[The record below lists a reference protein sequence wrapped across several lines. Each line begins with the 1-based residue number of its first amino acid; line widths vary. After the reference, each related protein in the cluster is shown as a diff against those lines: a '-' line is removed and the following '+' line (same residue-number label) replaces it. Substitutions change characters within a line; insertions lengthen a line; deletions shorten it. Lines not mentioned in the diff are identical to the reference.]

1 MISVGQQVIRNWYEQ
16 KNWEQFAFQNEMEA
30 AYLGGFSGLLN
41 APTGSG
47 KTFALFLP
55 FLADYINKYPDSYT
69 KNKNN
74 GLLMLWIT
82 PLRALTNDI
91 KKAMQE
97 VCDEIGIPWKIA
109 TRTGDT
115 PAAEKAALKKKL
127 PEVLL
132 TTPESLHL
140 MLAQKEYPKI
150 FSGLQV
156 VVIDEW
162 HELLG
167 TKRGVQVELGLSRL
181 KNLTPALSEGEG
193 ADLHAG
199 EKETRYPAYHT
210 TDALSWHANIDNA
223 KLMRHKPT
231 EAENILWQF
240 LRGKKTGFKFRRQ
253 HLVLNYIPDFICL
266 EKKLIVEIDGGYH
279 NELEQQQLDKD
290 RENYLREHGYDI
302 IRFTNEQVLNNPL
315 DIVQKIKDRLE
326 NSKSSSL
333 PLGEGWGGV
342 RIWGISATIGNLEQA
357 AEVLLGNDFPA
368 DKITMVR
375 ANLEKKLLIKSIIPE
390 NIESYSWSGHI
401 GIKLLPQVMEIVAK
415 SKTTLIFTNTRSQ
428 SEIWYHAILDNYP
441 EYAGV
446 MAMHHGSLDNELRN
460 WVEAALHAEALK
472 VVVCTSSLD
481 LGVDFRPVDT
491 VVQVG
496 SPKGVARF
504 MQRAGRSGHH
514 PGAVSKAYFVPT
526 HSLELLEGAA
536 LKEGIKKG
544 IFESRDPMLL
554 TMDVLIQYMVT
565 LAVSDG
571 FRADELFKEVK
582 TTFAFADLTRN
593 EFNQLLDFITN
604 GGKTLAQYDEFLKV
618 EVENGLY
625 KVNSRR
631 VAMRHR
637 LSIGTI
643 TSELSIRVKWL
654 SGGSLG
660 TIEESFVSKLKPGN
674 TFWFAGRS
682 LEFIRVKEMTAYVR
696 KSNSTKGLIPSWN
709 GGRMPL
715 SSQLSAVFRD
725 KLDEVAHGIEK
736 DEEVIALKPLFKL
749 QGELSHLPQ
758 SHEFLIESFKSRE
771 GHHLL
776 FYPFEGRLVHEGMA
790 SLLAYRISKIKNAS
804 FSIAMND
811 YGFELLTDDDVPIEE
826 ILEDAS
832 FFSIDNLLEDIQH
845 SLNANEMARRR
856 FRDIA
861 HIGGLVFTGYPGQPV
876 KNKHLQASTSLLFD
890 VFSEYE
896 PDNLLVRQAYN
907 EALAFQ
913 LEEFRLRM
921 ALQRI
926 EKQSI
931 VLKIIERPTPFA
943 FPIMVDSLGREKL
956 TTETLEERIAKMARR
971 YGAEGVAYAE
981 NKRSRKPGIV
991 RKKGL

>member
-1 MISVGQQVIRNWYEQ
+1 MISKGQQVIQQWYRQ
-16 KNWEQFAFQNEMEA
+16 KNWQQFPFQQEMEA
-30 AYLGGFSGLLN
+30 AYLSGYSGLLN

-55 FLADYINKYPDSYT
+55 FLAGFINQHPDTYT
-69 KNKNN
+69 TQKNN

-91 KKAMQE
+91 RKAMQE
-97 VCDEIGIPWKIA
+97 ACDEIGLPWHIA

-115 PAAEKAALKKKL
+115 PAAEKQALKKKL

-140 MLAQKEYPKI
+140 MLAQKEYPKM
-150 FSGLQV
+150 FSQLQV

-167 TKRGVQVELGLSRL
+167 TKRGVQVELGLSKLKVLSRESEALSKNIISDFRLQASDSRL
-181 KNLTPALSEGEG
+181 KTPDS
-193 ADLHAG
+193 
-199 EKETRYPAYHT
+199 
-210 TDALSWHANIDNA
+210 
-223 KLMRHKPT
+223 
-231 EAENILWQF
+231 
-240 LRGKKTGFKFRRQ
+240 
-253 HLVLNYIPDFICL
+253 
-266 EKKLIVEIDGGYH
+266 
-279 NELEQQQLDKD
+279 
-290 RENYLREHGYDI
+290 
-302 IRFTNEQVLNNPL
+302 
-315 DIVQKIKDRLE
+315 RL
-326 NSKSSSL
+326 K
-333 PLGEGWGGV
+333 
-342 RIWGISATIGNLEQA
+342 IWGISATIGNLEQA
-357 AEVLLGNDFPA
+357 AEVLLGNDFPPERV
-368 DKITMVR
+368 KMVR
-375 ANLEKKLLIKSIIPE
+375 ANLDKKLDIRSIIPE
-390 NIESYSWSGHI
+390 NVENYSWAGHI
-401 GIKLLPQVMEIVAK
+401 GLKLLPEVMEIVAR

-441 EYAGV
+441 EYAGI

-460 WVEAALHAEALK
+460 WVEQALHAEALK
-472 VVVCTSSLD
+472 LVVCTSSLD

-514 PGAVSKAYFVPT
+514 PGAVSRAYFVPT

-536 LKEGIKKG
+536 LKEAIKKG

-554 TMDVLIQYMVT
+554 TMDVLTQYMVT

-571 FRADELFKEVK
+571 FRAEKLFEEVK
-582 TTFAFADLTRN
+582 TTYAFADLTRN
-593 EFNQLLDFITN
+593 EFGQLLDFITT

-618 EVENGLY
+618 EVADGLY
-625 KVNSRR
+625 KVNNRR

-643 TSELSIRVKWL
+643 TSELSVRVKWL

-660 TIEESFVSKLKPGN
+660 TIEESFISRLKPGN

-682 LEFIRVKEMTAYVR
+682 LEFIRVKEMTAYVK
-696 KSNSTKGLIPSWN
+696 KSNSTKGIIPSWN

-715 SSQLSAVFRD
+715 SSQLAAVFRD
-725 KLDEVAHGIEK
+725 KLDEVAHGVEK
-736 DEEVIALKPLFKL
+736 DEEVIALKPLFDMQK
-749 QGELSHLPQ
+749 QLSHLPQ

-790 SLLAYRISKIKNAS
+790 SLLAFRISKIKSAS

-811 YGFELLTDDDVPIEE
+811 YGFELLTDEDVPIEQV
-826 ILEDAS
+826 LEDAS
-832 FFSIDNLLEDIQH
+832 FFSIDNLLDDIQH

-861 HIGGLVFTGYPGQPV
+861 HIGGLVFTGYPGQQV
-876 KNKHLQASTSLLFD
+876 KNKHLQASTSLLFE

-896 PDNLLVRQAYN
+896 PNNLLVRQAYN

-913 LEEFRLRM
+913 LEEFRLRA

-926 EKQSI
+926 ATQNI
-931 VLKIIERPTPFA
+931 ILKTIERPTPFA

-956 TTETLEERIAKMARR
+956 TTETLEERIAKMARS
-971 YGAEGVAYAE
+971 YGAEGFAE
-981 NKRSRKPGIV
+981 PAERKTRKPGV
-991 RKKGL
+991 TRKKGF

>member
-1 MISVGQQVIRNWYEQ
+1 
-16 KNWEQFAFQNEMEA
+16 
-30 AYLGGFSGLLN
+30 
-41 APTGSG
+41 
-47 KTFALFLP
+47 
-55 FLADYINKYPDSYT
+55 INKHPDTYQT
-69 KNKNN
+69 KKDN
-74 GLLMLWIT
+74 GLQMLWIT

-97 VCDEIGIPWKIA
+97 ACDEMGIPWKIA

-115 PAAEKAALKKKL
+115 SAAEKAALKKKL

-150 FSGLQV
+150 FKGLQV

-167 TKRGVQVELGLSRL
+167 TKRGVQVELGLSKL
-181 KNLTPALSEGEG
+181 KNLGDPS
-193 ADLHAG
+193 
-199 EKETRYPAYHT
+199 P
-210 TDALSWHANIDNA
+210 SINIDKN
-223 KLMRHKPT
+223 HS
-231 EAENILWQF
+231 
-240 LRGKKTGFKFRRQ
+240 
-253 HLVLNYIPDFICL
+253 
-266 EKKLIVEIDGGYH
+266 
-279 NELEQQQLDKD
+279 
-290 RENYLREHGYDI
+290 
-302 IRFTNEQVLNNPL
+302 PL
-315 DIVQKIKDRLE
+315 TTR
-326 NSKSSSL
+326 NSPLTTHHSL
-333 PLGEGWGGV
+333 

-357 AEVLLGNDFPA
+357 AEVLLGNSFQP
-368 DKITMVR
+368 DKIKMVR
-375 ANLEKKLLIKSIIPE
+375 ANLEKKLDIRSVIPD
-390 NIESYSWSGHI
+390 NIENYSWTGHI
-401 GIKLLPQVMEIVAK
+401 GVKLLPQVMEIVAK
-415 SKTTLIFTNTRSQ
+415 SKTTLIFCNTRSQ
-428 SEIWYHAILDNYP
+428 SEIWYHAIIDNYP
-441 EYAGV
+441 EYAGI

-514 PGAVSKAYFVPT
+514 PGAVSRAYFVPT

-536 LKEGIKKG
+536 LKQAIKNG
-544 IFESRDPMLL
+544 VFESRDPMLL
-554 TMDVLIQYMVT
+554 TMDVLIQFMVT
-565 LAVSDG
+565 LAVSEG
-571 FRADELFKEVK
+571 FRAEELFTEVK
-582 TTFAFADLTRN
+582 STYAFADLTRK
-593 EFNQLLDFITN
+593 EFNELLDFITK

-625 KVNSRR
+625 KVNNRR

-660 TIEESFVSKLKPGN
+660 TIEEGFVSKLKPGN

-682 LEFIRVKEMTAYVR
+682 LEFIRVKEMTAYVK
-696 KSNSTKGLIPSWN
+696 KSNAKKGLIPSWA

-725 KLDEVAHGIEK
+725 KLDEVANGVEK

-749 QGELSHLPQ
+749 QQELSHLPQ
-758 SHEFLIESFKSRE
+758 RHEFLIESFKSRE

-790 SLLAYRISKIKNAS
+790 SLLAYRITKVKPSS

-811 YGFELLTDDDVPIEE
+811 YGFELLSDEDVPIEE
-826 ILEDAS
+826 ILEDVE
-832 FFSIDNLLEDIQH
+832 FFSINNLLEDIQH

-861 HIGGLVFTGYPGQPV
+861 HIGGLVFTGYPGAQI
-876 KNKHLQASTSLLFD
+876 KNKHLQASTSLLFE
-890 VFSEYE
+890 VFTEYE

-907 EALAFQ
+907 EALSFQ
-913 LEEFRLRM
+913 LEEFRLRA

-931 VLKIIERPTPFA
+931 ILKNIERPTPFA
-943 FPIMVDSLGREKL
+943 FPIMVDSLSRDKL
-956 TTETLEERIAKMARR
+956 TTETMEERIARMARR
-971 YGAEGVAYAE
+971 YGADIGDDESKIS
-981 NKRSRKPGIV
+981 KRPRKPGIT
-991 RKKGL
+991 RKKGF

>member
-1 MISVGQQVIRNWYEQ
+1 MITTGQQIIRQWYKQ
-16 KNWEQFAFQNEMEA
+16 KDWQQFPFQQEMEET
-30 AYLGGFSGLLN
+30 YLAGFSGLLN

-55 FLADYINKYPDSYT
+55 FLADFINRHPDYKT
-69 KNKNN
+69 KQNN
-74 GLLMLWIT
+74 GLQMLWIT

-97 VCDEIGIPWKIA
+97 VCDDLQIPWKIA

-140 MLAQKEYPKI
+140 MLAQKEYPTI
-150 FSGLQV
+150 FKSLQV

-181 KNLTPALSEGEG
+181 KALAAVGSSQLAVSREL
-193 ADLHAG
+193 A
-199 EKETRYPAYHT
+199 EKANCKLQTAYC
-210 TDALSWHANIDNA
+210 
-223 KLMRHKPT
+223 KLK
-231 EAENILWQF
+231 
-240 LRGKKTGFKFRRQ
+240 
-253 HLVLNYIPDFICL
+253 
-266 EKKLIVEIDGGYH
+266 
-279 NELEQQQLDKD
+279 
-290 RENYLREHGYDI
+290 
-302 IRFTNEQVLNNPL
+302 
-315 DIVQKIKDRLE
+315 
-326 NSKSSSL
+326 
-333 PLGEGWGGV
+333 
-342 RIWGISATIGNLEQA
+342 IWGISATIGNLEQA
-357 AEVLLGNDFPA
+357 AEVLLGNDFPP
-368 DKITMVR
+368 DRVKMVR
-375 ANLEKKLLIKSIIPE
+375 SNLEKKLVIKSIIPE
-390 NIESYSWSGHI
+390 NIENYSWAGHI
-401 GIKLLPQVMEIVAK
+401 GLQLLPQVMKLVAK

-428 SEIWYHAILDNYP
+428 SEIWYHAILSSYP
-441 EYAGV
+441 EYAGI

-460 WVEAALHAEALK
+460 WVEQALHAEALK

-526 HSLELLEGAA
+526 HSMELLEGAA
-536 LKEGIKKG
+536 LKEAIKRG

-554 TMDVLIQYMVT
+554 TMDVLIQFMVT
-565 LAVSDG
+565 LAVSEG
-571 FRADELFKEVK
+571 FRAEELFNEVK
-582 TTFAFADLTRN
+582 TTYVFADLTRK

-643 TSELSIRVKWL
+643 TSDLSVRVKWL

-660 TIEESFVSKLKPGN
+660 TIEESFISKLKPGN
-674 TFWFAGRS
+674 VFWFAGRS
-682 LEFIRVKEMTAYVR
+682 LEFIRVKEMTAYVK
-696 KSNSTKGLIPSWN
+696 KSNAKKGMIPSWA

-715 SSQLSAVFRD
+715 SSQLSAMFRE

-736 DEEVIALKPLFKL
+736 DEEVIALKPLFQL
-749 QGELSHLPQ
+749 QQQLSHLPE

-790 SLLAYRISKIKNAS
+790 SLLAFRISRIKPAS

-811 YGFELLTDDDVPIEE
+811 YGFELLSDEDIPIEQV
-826 ILEDAS
+826 LEDTG
-832 FFSIDNLLEDIQH
+832 FFSIDNLLDDILH

-861 HIGGLVFTGYPGQPV
+861 HIGGLVFTGYPGQQI
-876 KNKHLQASTSLLFD
+876 KNKHLQASSSLLFE

-913 LEEFRLRM
+913 LEEFRLRA

-926 EKQSI
+926 EQQSI
-931 VLKIIERPTPFA
+931 ILKTIERPTPFA
-943 FPIMVDSLGREKL
+943 FPIMVDSLGRERL
-956 TTETLEERIAKMARR
+956 TTETMEERIAKMARQ
-971 YGAEGVAYAE
+971 YGAEGVSAKE
-981 NKRSRKPGIV
+981 SNKKPRKIGVV
-991 RKKGL
+991 RKKGF

>member
-1 MISVGQQVIRNWYEQ
+1 MISVGQQVIRDWYKQ
-16 KNWEQFAFQNEMEA
+16 KNWKQFAFQREMEA
-30 AYLGGFSGLLN
+30 AYLSGFSGLLN

-55 FLADYINKYPDSYT
+55 FLADYINKHPDSYT

-115 PAAEKAALKKKL
+115 SAAEKAALKKKL

-150 FSGLQV
+150 FNGLQV

-181 KNLTPALSEGEG
+181 KRVAGSEVRS
-193 ADLHAG
+193 ADNGQSL
-199 EKETRYPAYHT
+199 K
-210 TDALSWHANIDNA
+210 
-223 KLMRHKPT
+223 T
-231 EAENILWQF
+231 ERSASY
-240 LRGKKTGFKFRRQ
+240 T
-253 HLVLNYIPDFICL
+253 
-266 EKKLIVEIDGGYH
+266 
-279 NELEQQQLDKD
+279 
-290 RENYLREHGYDI
+290 
-302 IRFTNEQVLNNPL
+302 
-315 DIVQKIKDRLE
+315 
-326 NSKSSSL
+326 SL
-333 PLGEGWGGV
+333 

-357 AEVLLGNDFPA
+357 GEVLLGNDFPA
-368 DKITMVR
+368 DRITMIR
-375 ANLEKKLLIKSIIPE
+375 ANIEKKLLIKSIIPE

-401 GIKLLPQVMEIVAK
+401 GIKLLPQVMEIVAQ

-491 VVQVG
+491 VIQVG

-514 PGAVSKAYFVPT
+514 PGAVSRAYFVPT

-554 TMDVLIQYMVT
+554 TMDVLIQFMVT
-565 LAVSDG
+565 LAVSEG

-582 TTFAFADLTRN
+582 TTFAFADITRN

-643 TSELSIRVKWL
+643 TSELNIRVKWL

-682 LEFIRVKEMTAYVR
+682 LEFVRVKEMTAYVR
-696 KSNSTKGLIPSWN
+696 KSNSTKGIIPSWN

-715 SSQLSAVFRD
+715 SSQLAAVFRD

-736 DEEVIALKPLFKL
+736 DEEVIALRPLFKL
-749 QGELSHLPQ
+749 QEKLSHLPQ

-790 SLLAYRISKIKNAS
+790 SLLAYRISKFRSAS

-861 HIGGLVFTGYPGQPV
+861 HIGGLVFTGYPGQQV
-876 KNKHLQASTSLLFD
+876 KNKHLQASTSLLFE

-931 VLKIIERPTPFA
+931 ILKTIERPTPFA
-943 FPIMVDSLGREKL
+943 FPIMVDSLGREKF
-956 TTETLEERIAKMARR
+956 TTETLEERISKMARR
-971 YGAEGVAYAE
+971 YGAEGVADVE
-981 NKRSRKPGIV
+981 NRRSRKLGIV

>member
-1 MISVGQQVIRNWYEQ
+1 MTPGEQIIKNWYRQ
-16 KNWEQFAFQNEMEA
+16 KNWQQFPFQQEMMEV
-30 AYLGGFSGLLN
+30 YLGGFSGLLN

-55 FLADYINKYPDSYT
+55 FLAEFINKHPDNWQKQT
-69 KNKNN
+69 NN

-91 KKAMQE
+91 RKAMQE
-97 VCDEIGIPWKIA
+97 ACDEIGLPWKIM

-115 PAAEKAALKKKL
+115 PAAEKQALKKKL

-140 MLAQKEYPKI
+140 MMAQKEYPKL
-150 FSGLQV
+150 FQQLEV

-181 KNLTPALSEGEG
+181 KAMCSVGSFQLAVGSSKAPGENNQQN
-193 ADLHAG
+193 ARFKLPTVHRPLP
-199 EKETRYPAYHT
+199 T
-210 TDALSWHANIDNA
+210 AN
-223 KLMRHKPT
+223 
-231 EAENILWQF
+231 
-240 LRGKKTGFKFRRQ
+240 
-253 HLVLNYIPDFICL
+253 C
-266 EKKLIVEIDGGYH
+266 
-279 NELEQQQLDKD
+279 QLK
-290 RENYLREHGYDI
+290 
-302 IRFTNEQVLNNPL
+302 
-315 DIVQKIKDRLE
+315 
-326 NSKSSSL
+326 
-333 PLGEGWGGV
+333 
-342 RIWGISATIGNLEQA
+342 IWGISATIGNLEEA
-357 AEVLLGNDFPA
+357 SEVLLGNNFPREQV
-368 DKITMVR
+368 KMVR
-375 ANLEKKLLIKSIIPE
+375 ANVDKRLQITSVIPE

-401 GIKLLPQVMEIVAK
+401 GLKLLPQVMELVAK
-415 SKTTLIFTNTRSQ
+415 SVTTLIFTNTRSQ

-441 EYAGV
+441 EYAGI
-446 MAMHHGSLDNELRN
+446 MAMHHGSLDNDLRN
-460 WVEAALHAEALK
+460 WVEQALHAEALK

-491 VVQVG
+491 VIQVG

-504 MQRAGRSGHH
+504 MQRAGRSGHA
-514 PGAVSKAYFVPT
+514 PGAISRAWFVPT

-536 LKEGIKKG
+536 LKDAIRRK

-571 FRADELFKEVK
+571 FRAEELFAEVK
-582 TTFAFADLTRN
+582 TTFAFADLKRT
-593 EFNQLLDFITN
+593 EFSKLLDFITT

-618 EVENGLY
+618 EVENGVY
-625 KVNSRR
+625 KVNNRR

-643 TSELSIRVKWL
+643 TSELSIRVRWL

-660 TIEESFVSKLKPGN
+660 TIEESFISKLKPGD

-682 LEFIRVKEMTAYVR
+682 LEFVQLKEMSAYVK
-696 KSNSTKGLIPSWN
+696 KSNKKKGMIPSWN

-715 SSQLSAVFRD
+715 SSQLAAVFRD
-725 KLDEVAHGIEK
+725 KLDEVALGNAF
-736 DEEVIALKPLFKL
+736 DEEVVALKPLFEL
-749 QGELSHLPQ
+749 QSQLSHLPQ
-758 SHEFLIESFKSRE
+758 SHEFLIESFRAND
-771 GHHLL
+771 GHHLI

-790 SLLAYRISKIKNAS
+790 SLLAYRISKIKPAT

-811 YGFELLTDDDVPIEE
+811 YGFELLTDEDIPIGAV
-826 ILEDAS
+826 LEDTA
-832 FFSIDNLLEDIQH
+832 FFSLDNLLDDILH

-876 KNKHLQASTSLLFD
+876 KNKHLQASASLLFD
-890 VFSEYE
+890 VFNEYE

-913 LEEFRLRM
+913 LEEFRLRA

-926 EKQSI
+926 QGQSI
-931 VLKIIERPTPFA
+931 VLKNIQRPTPFA
-943 FPIMVDSLGREKL
+943 FPIMVDSLGREHL
-956 TTETLEERIAKMARR
+956 TTEPLEERIAKMARSHSVDDVPAPR
-971 YGAEGVAYAE
+971 P
-981 NKRSRKPGIV
+981 KPRPIGGV
-991 RKKGL
+991 RKKGF

>member
-1 MISVGQQVIRNWYEQ
+1 MNTKGQQVIQQWYKQ
-16 KNWEQFAFQNEMEA
+16 KRWKQFPFQKEMESV
-30 AYLGGFSGLLN
+30 YLSGYSGLLN

-55 FLADYINKYPDSYT
+55 FLADYINKYPDTYT
-69 KNKNN
+69 TQKNN

-91 KKAMQE
+91 RKAMQE
-97 VCDEIGIPWKIA
+97 VCDELGIPWRIM

-115 PAAEKAALKKKL
+115 SAAEKAALKKKL

-140 MLAQKEYPKI
+140 MLAQKEYPKV
-150 FSGLQV
+150 FEGLQV
-156 VVIDEW
+156 VVCDEW

-167 TKRGVQVELGLSRL
+167 TKRGVQVELGLSKL
-181 KNLTPALSEGEG
+181 KVLGSKFKAEGDAIAGDFQLSTFNL
-193 ADLHAG
+193 
-199 EKETRYPAYHT
+199 
-210 TDALSWHANIDNA
+210 
-223 KLMRHKPT
+223 
-231 EAENILWQF
+231 
-240 LRGKKTGFKFRRQ
+240 
-253 HLVLNYIPDFICL
+253 
-266 EKKLIVEIDGGYH
+266 
-279 NELEQQQLDKD
+279 QLK
-290 RENYLREHGYDI
+290 
-302 IRFTNEQVLNNPL
+302 
-315 DIVQKIKDRLE
+315 
-326 NSKSSSL
+326 
-333 PLGEGWGGV
+333 
-342 RIWGISATIGNLEQA
+342 IWGISATIGNLEQA
-357 AEVLLGNDFPA
+357 AEVLLGNDFPPEQI
-368 DKITMVR
+368 KMVR
-375 ANLEKKLLIKSIIPE
+375 ANVDKKLVIKSIIPE
-390 NIESYSWSGHI
+390 NIENYSWAGHI
-401 GIKLLPQVMEIVAK
+401 GVQLLPQVMEIVKK

-428 SEIWYHAILDNYP
+428 AEIWYHAIIDNYP
-441 EYAGV
+441 EYAGI

-460 WVEAALHAEALK
+460 WVEQALHAEALK

-514 PGAVSKAYFVPT
+514 PGAISKAYYVPT

-536 LKEGIKKG
+536 LKQAIKQG
-544 IFESRDPMLL
+544 VFESRDPMLL
-554 TMDVLIQYMVT
+554 TMDVLIQFMVT

-582 TTFAFADLTRN
+582 STFAFADLRRD

-618 EVENGLY
+618 EVENGLF
-625 KVNSRR
+625 KVNNRR
-631 VAMRHR
+631 IAMRHR

-660 TIEESFVSKLKPGN
+660 TLEESFIAKLKPGN

-682 LEFIRVKEMTAYVR
+682 LEFIKVKEMTAYVK
-696 KSNSTKGLIPSWN
+696 KSKSAKGLIPSWN

-725 KLDEVAHGIEK
+725 KLDEVAHGIET
-736 DEEVIALKPLFKL
+736 DEEVIALKPLFDL
-749 QGELSHLPQ
+749 QTELSHLPQ

-790 SLLAYRISKIKNAS
+790 SLLAYRISKIKSAS

-811 YGFELLTDDDVPIEE
+811 YGFELLTDEDIPIEQA
-826 ILEDAS
+826 LEDAA
-832 FFSIDNLLEDIQH
+832 FFSIDNLIDDIQH
-845 SLNANEMARRR
+845 SLNANEMARRK

-861 HIGGLVFTGYPGQPV
+861 HIGGLVFTGYPGQQV
-876 KNKHLQASTSLLFD
+876 KNKHLQASTSLLFE
-890 VFSEYE
+890 VFNEYE

-913 LEEFRLRM
+913 LEEFRLRA

-926 EKQSI
+926 ASQSI
-931 VLKIIERPTPFA
+931 ILKTIERPTPFA
-943 FPIMVDSLGREKL
+943 FPIMVDSLGRERL
-956 TTETLEERIAKMARR
+956 TTETMEERISKMARR
-971 YGAEGVAYAE
+971 YSADGVAE
-981 NKRSRKPGIV
+981 TITPRPRKTGIV

>member
-1 MISVGQQVIRNWYEQ
+1 MITKGRQVIQHWYKQ
-16 KNWEQFAFQNEMEA
+16 KNWQQFAFQQEMEA
-30 AYLGGFSGLLN
+30 AYLGGYSGLLN

-55 FLADYINKYPDSYT
+55 FLVDFINKHPDTYT
-69 KNKNN
+69 TQKNN

-91 KKAMQE
+91 RKAMQE
-97 VCDEIGIPWKIA
+97 ACDEMGLPWQIA

-115 PAAEKAALKKKL
+115 SAAEKAALKRKL

-140 MLAQKEYPKI
+140 MLAQKDYPKL
-150 FSGLQV
+150 FNNLQV

-181 KNLTPALSEGEG
+181 KAVCSRQLAVGNALSNENGLPDNSDKI
-193 ADLHAG
+193 DLQTAHRPLQTA
-199 EKETRYPAYHT
+199 H
-210 TDALSWHANIDNA
+210 
-223 KLMRHKPT
+223 
-231 EAENILWQF
+231 
-240 LRGKKTGFKFRRQ
+240 
-253 HLVLNYIPDFICL
+253 C
-266 EKKLIVEIDGGYH
+266 
-279 NELEQQQLDKD
+279 QLK
-290 RENYLREHGYDI
+290 
-302 IRFTNEQVLNNPL
+302 
-315 DIVQKIKDRLE
+315 
-326 NSKSSSL
+326 
-333 PLGEGWGGV
+333 
-342 RIWGISATIGNLEQA
+342 IWGISATIGNLEQA
-357 AEVLLGNDFPA
+357 AEVLLGNNFPA
-368 DKITMVR
+368 DQIRMVR
-375 ANLEKKLLIKSIIPE
+375 ANLEKKLDIQSIIPD
-390 NIESYSWSGHI
+390 NIENYSWAGHI
-401 GIKLLPQVMEIVAK
+401 GLKLLPQVMEIVAK

-441 EYAGV
+441 EYAGI

-460 WVEAALHAEALK
+460 WVEQALHAEALK
-472 VVVCTSSLD
+472 LVVCTSSLD
-481 LGVDFRPVDT
+481 LGVDFRPVDC

-514 PGAVSKAYFVPT
+514 PGAVSRAYFVPT

-536 LKEGIKKG
+536 LKAAIKRG

-571 FRADELFKEVK
+571 FRADELFDEVK
-582 TTFAFADLTRN
+582 GTYAFADLTRN
-593 EFNQLLDFITN
+593 EFGQLLEFITT

-618 EVENGLY
+618 EIENGVY

-682 LEFIRVKEMTAYVR
+682 LEFIRVKEMTAYVK

-715 SSQLSAVFRD
+715 SSQLAAMFRD

-736 DEEVIALKPLFKL
+736 DVEVLALKPLFKL
-749 QGELSHLPQ
+749 QQELSHLPQ

-790 SLLAYRISKIKNAS
+790 SLLAFRISKIRNAS

-811 YGFELLTDDDVPIEE
+811 YGFELLTDEDVPIEDV
-826 ILEDAS
+826 LEDAG
-832 FFSIDNLLEDIQH
+832 FFSIDNLIDDIQH

-861 HIGGLVFTGYPGQPV
+861 HIGGLVFTGYPGQQV
-876 KNKHLQASTSLLFD
+876 KNKHLQASTSLLFE
-890 VFSEYE
+890 VFTEYE

-913 LEEFRLRM
+913 LEEFRLRA
-921 ALQRI
+921 ALRRI
-926 EKQSI
+926 ATQTI
-931 VLKIIERPTPFA
+931 ILKTIERPTPFA
-943 FPIMVDSLGREKL
+943 FPIMVDSLGRERL
-956 TTETLEERIAKMARR
+956 TTETMEERIAKMARS
-971 YGAEGVAYAE
+971 YGAEGVGE
-981 NKRSRKPGIV
+981 VDEGRKNRKPGIT
-991 RKKGL
+991 RKKGF

>member
-1 MISVGQQVIRNWYEQ
+1 MISVGQQVIRRWYKQ
-16 KNWEQFAFQNEMEA
+16 KNWEQFAFQSKMEA
-30 AYLGGFSGLLN
+30 AYLNGFSGLLN

-181 KNLTPALSEGEG
+181 KSVAGSEVRG
-193 ADLHAG
+193 AG
-199 EKETRYPAYHT
+199 
-210 TDALSWHANIDNA
+210 DNQ
-223 KLMRHKPT
+223 KV
-231 EAENILWQF
+231 
-240 LRGKKTGFKFRRQ
+240 KKTHPTPRTP
-253 HLVLNYIPDFICL
+253 HL
-266 EKKLIVEIDGGYH
+266 
-279 NELEQQQLDKD
+279 
-290 RENYLREHGYDI
+290 
-302 IRFTNEQVLNNPL
+302 
-315 DIVQKIKDRLE
+315 
-326 NSKSSSL
+326 
-333 PLGEGWGGV
+333 

-357 AEVLLGNDFPA
+357 GEVLLGNDFPA
-368 DKITMVR
+368 DRITMVR
-375 ANLEKKLLIKSIIPE
+375 ANIEKKLMIKSIIPE

-536 LKEGIKKG
+536 LKEGIRKG

-554 TMDVLIQYMVT
+554 TMDVLIQFMVT

-625 KVNSRR
+625 KVNNRR

-736 DEEVIALKPLFKL
+736 DEEVIALRPLFKL
-749 QGELSHLPQ
+749 QEKLSHLPQ
-758 SHEFLIESFKSRE
+758 SHEFLIESFKSNE

-790 SLLAYRISKIKNAS
+790 SLLAYRISKIRSAS

-861 HIGGLVFTGYPGQPV
+861 HIGGLVFTGYPGQQV
-876 KNKHLQASTSLLFD
+876 KNKHLQASTSLLFE

-931 VLKIIERPTPFA
+931 ILKTIERPTPFA

-956 TTETLEERIAKMARR
+956 TTETFEERIAKMARR
-971 YGAEGVAYAE
+971 YGAEGVADAE
-981 NKRSRKPGIV
+981 NKRSRRPGIV

>member
-1 MISVGQQVIRNWYEQ
+1 LLAKLMSTKGQQVIQQWYKQ
-16 KNWEQFAFQNEMEA
+16 KRWKQFPFQKEMESV
-30 AYLGGFSGLLN
+30 YLSGYSGLLN

-55 FLADYINKYPDSYT
+55 FLADYINKYPDTYT
-69 KNKNN
+69 TQKNN

-91 KKAMQE
+91 RKAMQE
-97 VCDEIGIPWKIA
+97 VCDELSIPWRIM

-115 PAAEKAALKKKL
+115 SAAEKAALKKKL

-140 MLAQKEYPKI
+140 MLAQKEYPKV
-150 FSGLQV
+150 FEGLQV
-156 VVIDEW
+156 VVCDEW

-167 TKRGVQVELGLSRL
+167 TKRGVQVELGLSKL
-181 KNLTPALSEGEG
+181 KVLSSKFKVEGNNRERDFQPSTFNL
-193 ADLHAG
+193 
-199 EKETRYPAYHT
+199 
-210 TDALSWHANIDNA
+210 
-223 KLMRHKPT
+223 
-231 EAENILWQF
+231 
-240 LRGKKTGFKFRRQ
+240 
-253 HLVLNYIPDFICL
+253 
-266 EKKLIVEIDGGYH
+266 
-279 NELEQQQLDKD
+279 QLK
-290 RENYLREHGYDI
+290 
-302 IRFTNEQVLNNPL
+302 
-315 DIVQKIKDRLE
+315 
-326 NSKSSSL
+326 
-333 PLGEGWGGV
+333 
-342 RIWGISATIGNLEQA
+342 IWGISATIGNLEQA
-357 AEVLLGNDFPA
+357 AEVLLGNNFPPEQI
-368 DKITMVR
+368 KMVR
-375 ANLEKKLLIKSIIPE
+375 ANVDKKLVIQSIIPE
-390 NIESYSWSGHI
+390 NIENYSWAGHI
-401 GIKLLPQVMEIVAK
+401 GVKLLSQVMEIVKK

-428 SEIWYHAILDNYP
+428 AEIWYHAIIDNYP
-441 EYAGV
+441 EYAGI

-460 WVEAALHAEALK
+460 WVEQALHAEALK

-514 PGAVSKAYFVPT
+514 PGAISKAYYVPT

-536 LKEGIKKG
+536 LKQAIKQG
-544 IFESRDPMLL
+544 VFESRDPMLL
-554 TMDVLIQYMVT
+554 TMDVLIQFMVT

-582 TTFAFADLTRN
+582 STFAFADLRRD

-618 EVENGLY
+618 EVENGLF

-660 TIEESFVSKLKPGN
+660 TLEESFIAKLKPGN

-682 LEFIRVKEMTAYVR
+682 LEFIKVKEMTAYVK
-696 KSNSTKGLIPSWN
+696 KSKATKGLIPSWN

-725 KLDEVAHGIEK
+725 KLDEVAHGIET
-736 DEEVIALKPLFKL
+736 DEEVIALKPLFNL
-749 QGELSHLPQ
+749 QAELSHLPQ

-790 SLLAYRISKIKNAS
+790 SLLAYRISKIRSAS

-811 YGFELLTDDDVPIEE
+811 YGFELLTDEDIPIEQA
-826 ILEDAS
+826 LEDAA
-832 FFSIDNLLEDIQH
+832 FFSIDNLIDDIQH
-845 SLNANEMARRR
+845 SLNANEMARRK

-861 HIGGLVFTGYPGQPV
+861 HIGGLVFTGYPGQQV
-876 KNKHLQASTSLLFD
+876 KNKHLQASTSLLFE
-890 VFSEYE
+890 VFNEYE

-913 LEEFRLRM
+913 LEEFRLRA

-926 EKQSI
+926 ASQSI
-931 VLKIIERPTPFA
+931 ILKTIERPTPFA
-943 FPIMVDSLGREKL
+943 FPIMVDSLGRERL
-956 TTETLEERIAKMARR
+956 TTETMEERISKMARR
-971 YGAEGVAYAE
+971 YSADGSAETITP
-981 NKRSRKPGIV
+981 RPRKTGIV

>member
-1 MISVGQQVIRNWYEQ
+1 MQVLLAKTMVSKGQKVIQEWYKQ
-16 KNWEQFAFQNEMEA
+16 KNWKQFPFQKEMES
-30 AYLGGFSGLLN
+30 AYLSGFSGLLN

-55 FLADYINKYPDSYT
+55 FLADYINKYPDTYT
-69 KNKNN
+69 TQKNN

-91 KKAMQE
+91 RKAMQE
-97 VCDEIGIPWKIA
+97 VCDDIGLPWRIM

-115 PAAEKAALKKKL
+115 SAAEKAALKRKL

-140 MLAQKEYPKI
+140 MLAQKEYDKV
-150 FSGLQV
+150 FKGLQV
-156 VVIDEW
+156 MVCDEW

-181 KNLTPALSEGEG
+181 KALSLESKVESEEN
-193 ADLHAG
+193 DL
-199 EKETRYPAYHT
+199 
-210 TDALSWHANIDNA
+210 
-223 KLMRHKPT
+223 
-231 EAENILWQF
+231 
-240 LRGKKTGFKFRRQ
+240 
-253 HLVLNYIPDFICL
+253 
-266 EKKLIVEIDGGYH
+266 
-279 NELEQQQLDKD
+279 
-290 RENYLREHGYDI
+290 
-302 IRFTNEQVLNNPL
+302 
-315 DIVQKIKDRLE
+315 RLQTQD
-326 NSKSSSL
+326 STL
-333 PLGEGWGGV
+333 

-357 AEVLLGNDFPA
+357 AEVLLGNDFPPGQI
-368 DKITMVR
+368 KMVR
-375 ANLEKKLLIKSIIPE
+375 ANIDKRLVIESVIPE
-390 NIESYSWSGHI
+390 NIENYSWAGHI
-401 GIKLLPQVMEIVAK
+401 GVKLLPQVMDIVAK

-428 SEIWYHAILDNYP
+428 SEIWYHAIIDNYP
-441 EYAGV
+441 EYAGI

-460 WVEAALHAEALK
+460 WVEQALHAEALK

-514 PGAVSKAYFVPT
+514 PGAISKAYFVPT

-536 LKEGIKKG
+536 LKSAIKKG
-544 IFESRDPMLL
+544 VFESRDPMLL
-554 TMDVLIQYMVT
+554 TFDVLIQYMVT

-571 FRADELFKEVK
+571 FRADDLYNEIKS
-582 TTFAFADLTRN
+582 TFAFADMRRD
-593 EFNQLLDFITN
+593 EFNQLLEFITN

-618 EVENGLY
+618 EIENGLF

-660 TIEESFVSKLKPGN
+660 TLEEGFISKLKPGD

-682 LEFIRVKEMTAYVR
+682 LEFVKVKEMTAYVK
-696 KSNSTKGLIPSWN
+696 KSTKTKGLIPSWA

-725 KLDEVAHGIEK
+725 KLDEVAHGIET
-736 DEEVIALKPLFKL
+736 DIEVKALKPLFEL
-749 QGELSHLPQ
+749 QANLSHLPQ

-790 SLLAYRISKIKNAS
+790 SLLAYRISKIKPAS

-811 YGFELLTDDDVPIEE
+811 YGFELLADEDIPIEE
-826 ILEDAS
+826 ALEDAD
-832 FFSIDNLLEDIQH
+832 FFSINNLIDDIQN
-845 SLNANEMARRR
+845 SLNSNEMARRR

-861 HIGGLVFTGYPGQPV
+861 HIGGLVFTGYPGQQV
-876 KNKHLQASTSLLFD
+876 KNKHLQASTSLLFE
-890 VFSEYE
+890 VFNEYE

-913 LEEFRLRM
+913 LEEFRLRA

-926 EKQSI
+926 QTQSI
-931 VLKIIERPTPFA
+931 VLKVIERPTPFA
-943 FPIMVDSLGREKL
+943 FPILVDSLGRERL
-956 TTETLEERIAKMARR
+956 TTETMEERIAKMARR
-971 YGAEGVAYAE
+971 YGADEDADKPSA
-981 NKRSRKPGIV
+981 KSRKPGV
-991 RKKGL
+991 TRKRGF

>member
-1 MISVGQQVIRNWYEQ
+1 MLSKGQEVIREWYQ
-16 KNWEQFAFQNEMEA
+16 KKNWQQFPFQQEMEA
-30 AYLGGFSGLLN
+30 AYLGGNSGLLN

-55 FLADYINKYPDSYT
+55 FLADFINKYPENWSSQ
-69 KNKNN
+69 KNN

-97 VCDEIGIPWKIA
+97 VCDEIGIPWQIA

-115 PAAEKAALKKKL
+115 PASEKQALKKKL

-140 MLAQKEYPKI
+140 MMAQKEYPKI
-150 FSGLQV
+150 FQYLEV

-181 KNLTPALSEGEG
+181 KAMNQESRVKNQE
-193 ADLHAG
+193 
-199 EKETRYPAYHT
+199 EKT
-210 TDALSWHANIDNA
+210 TDSL
-223 KLMRHKPT
+223 
-231 EAENILWQF
+231 
-240 LRGKKTGFKFRRQ
+240 
-253 HLVLNYIPDFICL
+253 
-266 EKKLIVEIDGGYH
+266 
-279 NELEQQQLDKD
+279 
-290 RENYLREHGYDI
+290 
-302 IRFTNEQVLNNPL
+302 FTAHYSP
-315 DIVQKIKDRLE
+315 IK
-326 NSKSSSL
+326 
-333 PLGEGWGGV
+333 
-342 RIWGISATIGNLEQA
+342 IWGISATIGNLEEA
-357 AEVLLGNDFPA
+357 SEVLLGNTFPRE
-368 DKITMVR
+368 KIKMVR
-375 ANLEKKLLIKSIIPE
+375 ANIEKKLLIKSIIPE

-401 GIKLLPQVMEIVAK
+401 GLKLLPQVMQLVAE
-415 SKTTLIFTNTRSQ
+415 SVTTLIFTNTRSQ

-460 WVEAALHAEALK
+460 WVEQALHAQALK

-491 VVQVG
+491 VIQVG

-526 HSLELLEGAA
+526 HSMELLEGAA
-536 LKEGIKKG
+536 LKEGIKTG
-544 IFESRDPMLL
+544 IFESRDPLL
-554 TMDVLIQYMVT
+554 LAMDVLIQYMVT

-571 FRADELFKEVK
+571 FRAEELFNEVK
-582 TTFAFADLTRN
+582 TTFAFADLSRK
-593 EFNQLLDFITN
+593 EFSQLLDFITN

-618 EVENGLY
+618 VIEGDVFR
-625 KVNSRR
+625 VTSRR

-643 TSELSIRVKWL
+643 TSDMSIRVKWL

-682 LEFIRVKEMTAYVR
+682 LEFVRVKEMTAYVK
-696 KSNSTKGLIPSWN
+696 KSNSTKGIIPSWM

-715 SSQLSAVFRD
+715 SSQLSAMFRV

-736 DEEVIALKPLFKL
+736 DEEVIALKPLFEL
-749 QGELSHLPQ
+749 QARLSHLPQ
-758 SHEFLIESFKSRE
+758 SHEFLIESFKSTQ

-790 SLLAYRISKIKNAS
+790 SLLAYRISKIKPAS

-811 YGFELLTDDDVPIEE
+811 YGFELLTDEDIPIEQA
-826 ILEDAS
+826 LEDAD
-832 FFSIDNLLEDIQH
+832 FFSINNLLDDILH

-861 HIGGLVFTGYPGQPV
+861 HIGGLVFTGYPGQQV

-913 LEEFRLRM
+913 LEEFRLRE

-926 EKQSI
+926 VKQNI
-931 VLKIIERPTPFA
+931 ILKVIDRPTPFA
-943 FPIMVDSLGREKL
+943 FPIMVDSLGRERL
-956 TTETLEERIAKMARR
+956 TTEPLEDRIARMARQ
-971 YGAEGVAYAE
+971 YGAEDVLTNE
-981 NKRSRKPGIV
+981 KRKPRQAGV
-991 RKKGL
+991 RRKKGF